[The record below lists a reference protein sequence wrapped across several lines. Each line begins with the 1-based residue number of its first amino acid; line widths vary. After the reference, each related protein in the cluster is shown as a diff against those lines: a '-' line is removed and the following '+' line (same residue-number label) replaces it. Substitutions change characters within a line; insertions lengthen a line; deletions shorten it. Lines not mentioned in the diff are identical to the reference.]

1 VNGGPA
7 AARIRP
13 VVPGDEA
20 KVLHFVRELARYE
33 RREHEVDLDE
43 GRLREHLFGPQ
54 SVIGALLAE
63 IDREPVGF
71 ALHFASYSTFAT
83 RPCLHLEDLFV
94 LEQWRGRGIGL
105 QLLRALAAL
114 AVERGC
120 ARLEWTVLDW
130 NEAAIGFYE
139 QQGARVLPDWRVCRL
154 DGQAL
159 RDVASAAT

>member
-1 VNGGPA
+1 LSCACNA
-7 AARIRP
+7 
-13 VVPGDEA
+13 
-20 KVLHFVRELARYE
+20 
-33 RREHEVDLDE
+33 
-43 GRLREHLFGPQ
+43 
-54 SVIGALLAE
+54 SLL
-63 IDREPVGF
+63 P
-71 ALHFASYSTFAT
+71 S
-83 RPCLHLEDLFV
+83 LEDLFV